1 MSNPNNGP
9 EDNEDGFDEERL
21 ADPQQAKHFREAQR
35 RAAESFTSFSEGMP
49 AIDKFKILGATGEH
63 QAVKRK
69 KKSKSGAK
77 QPSAPRSGSVM
88 RSTVSDDAFTSFSKG
103 LPSADKFNIAQIE
116 TERHIGIKNFV
127 DATECSFIKEHAN
140 ATADG
145 VIEDF
150 KSKTLDRLMY
160 LYTLVPWKDEIVF
173 EIAEKPDFTEYCFDE
188 GVIRLGKQMDEE
200 ETVIQF
206 AHQTYHATNKLLTKL
221 YEDGEM
227 MDMETFVDLYMWAEV
242 AALITEVNVRKEL
255 GLWKVPPP
263 KVLCQESDGTF
274 FYINVEDILMG
285 KGMKA
290 LHDLLYFSILRGSQT
305 EKLVDVY
312 QRLFEVYKTNF
323 DSENKKAQALIENC
337 MAKGLERDC
346 I

>member
-1 MSNPNNGP
+1 MSKQTNGP
-9 EDNEDGFDEERL
+9 DDDADGFDEERL
-21 ADPQQAKHFREAQR
+21 ADPQQAKHFRDAQK

-49 AIDKFKILGATGEH
+49 AVDKFKIIGATGEH

-69 KKSKSGAK
+69 KKSKSGTKPNAAS
-77 QPSAPRSGSVM
+77 PAGSVM
-88 RSTVSDDAFTSFSKG
+88 RSKVDDDAFTSFSKG

-116 TERHIGIKNFV
+116 TERYVGIKNFV
-127 DATECSFIKEHAN
+127 DATACSFIKDHAD

-145 VIEDF
+145 VSDEF

-160 LYTLVPWKDEIVF
+160 LYTLVPWNDKIVF
-173 EIAEKPDFTEYCFDE
+173 EVSEKPDFTEYCFDQ
-188 GVIRLGKQMDEE
+188 GIIRLGKQMDEE
-200 ETVIQF
+200 GTVIQF

-221 YEDGEM
+221 YEDDQM
-227 MDMETFVDLYMWAEV
+227 LDMETFVDLHMWAEV

-255 GLWKVPPP
+255 GLWKVTPP

-274 FYINVEDILMG
+274 FYISVEDILMG

-290 LHDLLYFSILRGSQT
+290 LHDLLYFSMLRGSQT

-323 DSENKKAQALIENC
+323 ESENQNAKTVIEYC
-337 MAKGLERDC
+337 MAQGLVRDC

>member
-1 MSNPNNGP
+1 MSNQTNDPNDLDDRF
-9 EDNEDGFDEERL
+9 EQERL
-21 ADPQQAKHFREAQR
+21 ADAQQAKHFRDAQK

-49 AIDKFKILGATGEH
+49 AVDKFKILGATGEQ

-69 KKSKSGAK
+69 KKSKSGKKPTESTAAK
-77 QPSAPRSGSVM
+77 SVM
-88 RSTVSDDAFTSFSKG
+88 RSKANEDAFTSFSKG

-116 TERHIGIKNFV
+116 TERYIGIKSFV
-127 DATECSFIKEHAN
+127 DATTCSFIKEHAN
-140 ATADG
+140 ATASGD
-145 VIEDF
+145 IEDF

-160 LYTLVPWKDEIVF
+160 LFTLVPWRDKIVF
-173 EIAEKPDFTEYCFDE
+173 EISEKPEFTEFCFDE
-188 GVIRLGKQMDEE
+188 GTIQLGKQMDEE
-200 ETVIQF
+200 ETVLQF

-227 MDMETFVDLYMWAEV
+227 LDKETFVDLYMWAEV

-255 GLWKVPPP
+255 GLWKVAPP

-274 FYINVEDILMG
+274 FYINVEDIL
-285 KGMKA
+285 KTRGMKA
-290 LHDLLYFSILRGSQT
+290 LHDLLYFSLLRGNDNQ
-305 EKLVDVY
+305 KLVDVY

-323 DSENKKAQALIENC
+323 DSDNRNAQSTIDYCLDQ
-337 MAKGLERDC
+337 GLERDC